1 MQFVKGVLLHKKQ
14 FTTKTGKTI
23 PVISVLDENQTFS
36 QVLDITDFDEHAKL
50 MKQGVVLQIPVKI
63 KAIVSEK
70 GNPYLNYV
78 TAGPAEV
85 SS

>member
-36 QVLDITDFDEHAKL
+36 QVLDITDFDQHAAL
-50 MKQGVVLQIPVKI
+50 MKQGTVLQVPVKI
-63 KAIVSEK
+63 KAIVSEN

>member
-14 FTTKTGKTI
+14 FKAKTGKVI
-23 PVISVLDENQTFS
+23 PVVSVLDENETFS
-36 QVLDITDFDEHAKL
+36 QVIDITDFDGHAVR
-50 MKQGVVLQIPVKI
+50 MTQGAVLQIPVRI
-63 KAIVSEK
+63 KAVVSEK

-85 SS
+85 A